1 MKMMMF
7 IMGMLLGSGLVLLVE
22 ELQFQ
27 NWLRHEFKT
36 KEAQDQA
43 LTLTAECTCT
53 EDEAGS
59 FPGQHAYYCKKVEQ

>member
-1 MKMMMF
+1 MTMF
-7 IMGMLLGSGLVLLVE
+7 ILGMLMGSGLVLLVE

-43 LTLTAECTCT
+43 VQLT
-53 EDEAGS
+53 EDDEGW
-59 FPGQHAYYCKKVEQ
+59 

>member
-27 NWLRHEFKT
+27 NWLRHESKPKQT
-36 KEAQDQA
+36 EDEAV
-43 LTLTAECTCT
+43 TTGCTCT
-53 EDEAGS
+53 E
-59 FPGQHAYYCKKVEQ
+59 

>member
-1 MKMMMF
+1 MTMF
-7 IMGMLLGSGLVLLVE
+7 ILGMLMGSGLVLLVE

-36 KEAQDQA
+36 KEAQDEA

-53 EDEAGS
+53 EDDWGS
-59 FPGQHAYYCKKVEQ
+59 APGQHAYFCKKAEG